1 MQRELSGLCHCFT
14 RLSRENCQKGQT
26 TNTLYPSDL
35 EASHPTLFSKNQK
48 LLTASPGDS
57 VYSPYGCWEKLMCK
71 KSTACD
77 CTWSPMEDECH
88 IKRVGE
94 LVPAIP
100 PGLHA
105 RISSGCHHCAPPHPH
120 LIQYT
125 GADLIFQALC
135 LEAFMLQPMG
145 FSGRHTKPHGPRV
158 VVCLLVLENQVW

>member
-1 MQRELSGLCHCFT
+1 
-14 RLSRENCQKGQT
+14 
-26 TNTLYPSDL
+26 
-35 EASHPTLFSKNQK
+35 
-48 LLTASPGDS
+48 
-57 VYSPYGCWEKLMCK
+57 MCK

-105 RISSGCHHCAPPHPH
+105 QISSGCHHCAPPHPH

-145 FSGRHTKPHGPRV
+145 FSGRHTKSHGPGKDGVETGLERTKAKLWWGV
-158 VVCLLVLENQVW
+158 VGNCRKLA